1 MEKILQGIA
10 ASNGISIAKAFR
22 LENAELTVLKESISD
37 VSAEID
43 RLQNAL
49 SHSRSELTTIQKQT
63 QEKFGEQ
70 EAAIFSAHVLVL
82 DDPELRA
89 AITDTIQTQHVNA
102 EYAVQE
108 AANLYVS
115 IFEAM
120 DDPYMRERA
129 ADIRDVT
136 KRIISHLLGVSIQTP
151 EAISEEVVI
160 IAEDLTPS
168 DTVQLNPALIKGFVT
183 DIGGPTS
190 HSAILART
198 LEIPAVVGSKTAM
211 ATIQNDDMIIVD
223 GESGKIIINPDAD
236 TLISYQQ
243 KQLAYAAQKA
253 EWQLLANEPAITLDG
268 HRVELAGNIGTP
280 DDVESVL
287 KNGGEAIGLFRTEF
301 LYMGKKQFP
310 TEEEQFEAYKSV
322 LEQMNGSATI
332 VRTLDI
338 GGDKE
343 LPYLQLP
350 DEANPFLGLRA
361 IRLCLDHEEMFR
373 TQLRALLRASI
384 YGNLRIMFPMIA
396 TINEFRQAKEIFL
409 DVKQQLISERIE
421 VSETIQ
427 LGIMVETPAVAIL
440 ADVFAKEVDFFSIGS
455 NDLIQYTMAADRMN
469 EHVSYLY
476 QPYNPSILRFIK
488 MIIDA
493 AHKEGKM
500 VGMCGEMA
508 RDETAIPILLGMGLD
523 EFSMSASSILRTR
536 SQIQKL
542 SKATLENQIDHIL
555 SLSTAEEVLQFVHS
569 LET

>member
-1 MEKILQGIA
+1 MTKILQGIA

-37 VSAEID
+37 VSTEID

-63 QEKFGEQ
+63 KEKFGEQ

-82 DDPELRA
+82 DDPELRT

-136 KRIISHLLGVSIQTP
+136 KRILSHLLGVSIQTP
-151 EAISEEVVI
+151 EDITQEVVI

-168 DTVQLNPALIKGFVT
+168 HTVQLNPELIKGFVT

-211 ATIQNDDMIIVD
+211 AMIQNGEIIIVD
-223 GESGKIIINPDAD
+223 GEAGKVIVNPDAE
-236 TLISYQQ
+236 TLAVYQE
-243 KQLAYAAQKA
+243 KQQAFAKQKA

-280 DDVESVL
+280 DDVENVL

-301 LYMGKKQFP
+301 LYMGKEQFP
-310 TEEEQFEAYKSV
+310 TEDEQFEAYKSV

-350 DEANPFLGLRA
+350 HEANPFLGLRA

-396 TINEFRQAKEIFL
+396 TINEFRQAKELFL

-542 SKATLENQIDHIL
+542 SKVTLENQIDHIL
-555 SLSTAEEVLQFVHS
+555 SLSTAEEVLHFIKS
-569 LET
+569 LDS

>member
-1 MEKILQGIA
+1 MTKILQGIA

>member
-37 VSAEID
+37 VSAEIN

-63 QEKFGEQ
+63 QEKFSDQ
-70 EAAIFSAHVLVL
+70 EAAIFRAHVLVL
-82 DDPELRA
+82 DDPELRT

-108 AANLYVS
+108 AANIYIS

-136 KRIISHLLGVSIQTP
+136 KRILSHLLGVTIQTP
-151 EAISEEVVI
+151 GDITQEVVI

-168 DTVQLNPALIKGFVT
+168 HTVQLNPELIKGFVT

-211 ATIQNDDMIIVD
+211 ATIQNGEIIIVD
-223 GESGKIIINPDAD
+223 GEAGKVIVEPDAE
-236 TLISYQQ
+236 TVVAYQE
-243 KQLAYAAQKA
+243 KQQAFAKQKA
-253 EWQLLANEPAITLDG
+253 QWQLLANEPAITLDG

-280 DDVESVL
+280 EDVENVL

-301 LYMGKKQFP
+301 LYMGKEQFP
-310 TEEEQFEAYKSV
+310 TEEEQFEAYKNV
-322 LEQMNGSATI
+322 LEQMNESATI

-350 DEANPFLGLRA
+350 HEANPFLGLRA

-373 TQLRALLRASI
+373 TQLRALLRTSI

-396 TINEFRQAKEIFL
+396 TIAEFRQAKEIFL
-409 DVKQQLISERIE
+409 DVKQQLINEKVE
-421 VSETIQ
+421 VNETIQ
-427 LGIMVETPAVAIL
+427 LGIMVETPAVAVL

-493 AHKEGKM
+493 AHNEGKM

-523 EFSMSASSILRTR
+523 EFSMSASSILRVR
-536 SQIQKL
+536 SQIRNL
-542 SKATLENQIDHIL
+542 SKAILENQIDHIL
-555 SLSTAEEVLQFVHS
+555 SLSTADEVLQFVKS
-569 LET
+569 LDN

>member
-1 MEKILQGIA
+1 MNKILQGIA

-37 VSAEID
+37 VSTEID

-49 SHSRSELTTIQKQT
+49 SLSRSELTTIQKQT
-63 QEKFGEQ
+63 QEKFSDQ

-136 KRIISHLLGVSIQTP
+136 KRILSHLLGVSIQTP
-151 EAISEEVVI
+151 EDITQEVVI

-168 DTVQLNPALIKGFVT
+168 HTVQLNPELIKGFVT

-211 ATIQNDDMIIVD
+211 AMIQNGEIIIVD
-223 GESGKIIINPDAD
+223 GEAGKVIVNPDAE
-236 TLISYQQ
+236 TLAVYQE
-243 KQLAYAAQKA
+243 KQQAFAKQKA

-280 DDVESVL
+280 DDVENVL

-301 LYMGKKQFP
+301 LYMGKEQFP
-310 TEEEQFEAYKSV
+310 TEDEQFEAYKSV

-350 DEANPFLGLRA
+350 HEANPFLGLRA

-396 TINEFRQAKEIFL
+396 TINEFRQAKELFL

-542 SKATLENQIDHIL
+542 SKVTLENQIDHIL
-555 SLSTAEEVLQFVHS
+555 SLSTADEVLHFIKS
-569 LET
+569 LDS

>member
-1 MEKILQGIA
+1 MTKILQGIA

-22 LENAELTVLKESISD
+22 LENAELTVLRESISD
-37 VSAEID
+37 VSTEID

-82 DDPELRA
+82 DDPELRT

-136 KRIISHLLGVSIQTP
+136 KRILSHLLGVSIQTP
-151 EAISEEVVI
+151 EDITQEVVI

-168 DTVQLNPALIKGFVT
+168 HTVQLNPELIKGFVT

-211 ATIQNDDMIIVD
+211 AMIQNGEIIIVD
-223 GESGKIIINPDAD
+223 GEAGKVIVNPDAE
-236 TLISYQQ
+236 TLAVYQE
-243 KQLAYAAQKA
+243 KQQAFAKQKA

-280 DDVESVL
+280 DDVENVL

-301 LYMGKKQFP
+301 LYMGKEQFP
-310 TEEEQFEAYKSV
+310 TEDEQFEAYKSV

-350 DEANPFLGLRA
+350 HEANPFLGLRA

-396 TINEFRQAKEIFL
+396 TINEFRQAKELFL

-542 SKATLENQIDHIL
+542 SKVTLENQIDHIL
-555 SLSTAEEVLQFVHS
+555 SLSTAEEVLHFIKS
-569 LET
+569 LDS

>member
-37 VSAEID
+37 VSAEIN

-63 QEKFGEQ
+63 QEKFSDQ
-70 EAAIFSAHVLVL
+70 EAAIFRAHVLVL
-82 DDPELRA
+82 DDPELRT

-108 AANLYVS
+108 AANVYIS

-136 KRIISHLLGVSIQTP
+136 KRILSHLLGVSIQTHGD
-151 EAISEEVVI
+151 ITQEVVI

-168 DTVQLNPALIKGFVT
+168 HTVQLNPELIKGFVT

-211 ATIQNDDMIIVD
+211 ATIQNGEIIIVD
-223 GESGKIIINPDAD
+223 GEAGKVIVNPDAE
-236 TLISYQQ
+236 TLVAYQE
-243 KQLAYAAQKA
+243 KQQAFAKQKA
-253 EWQLLANEPAITLDG
+253 QWQLLANEPAITLDG

-287 KNGGEAIGLFRTEF
+287 KNGGETIGLFRTEF
-301 LYMGKKQFP
+301 LYMEKEQFP
-310 TEEEQFEAYKSV
+310 TEDEQFEAYKSV

-343 LPYLQLP
+343 LSYLQIP
-350 DEANPFLGLRA
+350 HEANPFLGLRA
-361 IRLCLDHEEMFR
+361 IRLCLDNEEMFR
-373 TQLRALLRASI
+373 TQLRALLRASM
-384 YGNLRIMFPMIA
+384 YGNLRIMFPMIS
-396 TINEFRQAKEIFL
+396 TIAEFRQAKEIYL
-409 DVKQQLISERIE
+409 DVKQQLINEKVE
-421 VSETIQ
+421 VNETIQ

-469 EHVSYLY
+469 ENVSYLY

-488 MIIDA
+488 LIIDA
-493 AHKEGKM
+493 AHKEGKV

-523 EFSMSASSILRTR
+523 EFSMSASSILRVR
-536 SQIQKL
+536 SQIRNL
-542 SKATLENQIDHIL
+542 SKVILENQIDHIL
-555 SLSTAEEVLQFVHS
+555 SLSTADEVLQFVKS
-569 LET
+569 LDN

>member
-1 MEKILQGIA
+1 MTKILQGIA

-37 VSAEID
+37 VSTEID

-63 QEKFGEQ
+63 KEKFGEQ

-82 DDPELRA
+82 DDPELRT

-136 KRIISHLLGVSIQTP
+136 KRILSHLLGVSIQTP
-151 EAISEEVVI
+151 EDITQEVVI

-168 DTVQLNPALIKGFVT
+168 HTVQLNPELIKGFVT

-211 ATIQNDDMIIVD
+211 AMIQNGEIIIVD
-223 GESGKIIINPDAD
+223 GEAGKVIVNPDAE
-236 TLISYQQ
+236 TLAVYQE
-243 KQLAYAAQKA
+243 KQQAFAKQKA

-280 DDVESVL
+280 DDVENVL

-301 LYMGKKQFP
+301 LYMGKEQFP
-310 TEEEQFEAYKSV
+310 TEDEQFEAYKSV

-350 DEANPFLGLRA
+350 HEANPFLGLRA

-396 TINEFRQAKEIFL
+396 TINEFRQAKELFL

-508 RDETAIPILLGMGLD
+508 RDETAIPILLGMRLN

-542 SKATLENQIDHIL
+542 SKVTLENQIDHIL
-555 SLSTAEEVLQFVHS
+555 SLSTAEEVLHFIKS
-569 LET
+569 LDS

>member
-43 RLQNAL
+43 RLQIAL

-63 QEKFGEQ
+63 QEKFSDQ
-70 EAAIFSAHVLVL
+70 EAAIFSAHLLVL

-89 AITDTIQTQHVNA
+89 AITDMIQTQHVNA

-136 KRIISHLLGVSIQTP
+136 KRILSHLLGVSIQTP
-151 EAISEEVVI
+151 EDITQEVVI

-168 DTVQLNPALIKGFVT
+168 HTVQLNPEQIKGFVT

-211 ATIQNDDMIIVD
+211 ATIQNGELIIVD
-223 GESGKIIINPDAD
+223 GESGKIIVNPDAE
-236 TLISYQQ
+236 TLVAYQK
-243 KQLAYAAQKA
+243 KQQTFAEQKA
-253 EWQLLANEPAITLDG
+253 EWQLLAHEPTITLDG

-287 KNGGEAIGLFRTEF
+287 KNGGETIGLFRTEF
-301 LYMGKKQFP
+301 LYMEKEQFP
-310 TEEEQFEAYKSV
+310 TEDEQFEAYKSV
-322 LEQMNGSATI
+322 LKQMNGSATV

-343 LPYLQLP
+343 LSYLQIP
-350 DEANPFLGLRA
+350 HEANPFLGLRA
-361 IRLCLDHEEMFR
+361 IRLCLDYEEMFR

-384 YGNLRIMFPMIA
+384 YGNLRIMFPMIT
-396 TINEFRQAKEIFL
+396 TIDEFRQAKEIFL
-409 DVKQQLISERIE
+409 DVKQQLISEKVE
-421 VSETIQ
+421 VNETIQ

-469 EHVSYLY
+469 ENVSYLY

-488 MIIDA
+488 LIIDA
-493 AHKEGKM
+493 AHKEGKA

-508 RDETAIPILLGMGLD
+508 RDETAIPILLAMGLD
-523 EFSMSASSILRTR
+523 EFSMSASSILRAR
-536 SQIQKL
+536 SQIKNL
-542 SKATLENQIDHIL
+542 SKTALESQIDHIL
-555 SLSTAEEVLQFVHS
+555 SLSTADEVLQFIKS
-569 LET
+569 LDN

>member
-1 MEKILQGIA
+1 MNKVLQGIA

-37 VSAEID
+37 VSTEID

-49 SHSRSELTTIQKQT
+49 SLSRSELTMIQKQT
-63 QEKFGEQ
+63 QEKFSEQ

-136 KRIISHLLGVSIQTP
+136 KRILSHLLGVSIQTP
-151 EAISEEVVI
+151 EDITQEVVI

-168 DTVQLNPALIKGFVT
+168 HTVQLNPELIKGFVT

-211 ATIQNDDMIIVD
+211 AMIQNGEIIIVD
-223 GESGKIIINPDAD
+223 GEAGKVIVNPDAD
-236 TLISYQQ
+236 TLAVYQE
-243 KQLAYAAQKA
+243 KQQAFAKQKA
-253 EWQLLANEPAITLDG
+253 EWQLLAKEPAITLDG

-280 DDVESVL
+280 DDVENVL

-301 LYMGKKQFP
+301 LYMGKEQFP
-310 TEEEQFEAYKSV
+310 TEDEQFEAYKSV

-350 DEANPFLGLRA
+350 HEANPFLGLRA

-396 TINEFRQAKEIFL
+396 TINEFRQAKELFL

-542 SKATLENQIDHIL
+542 SKVTLENQIDHIL
-555 SLSTAEEVLQFVHS
+555 SLSTADEVLHFIKS
-569 LET
+569 LDS

>member
-1 MEKILQGIA
+1 MEKILQGIP

-43 RLQNAL
+43 RLQSAL
-49 SHSRSELTTIQKQT
+49 SHSRSELTTIQRQT
-63 QEKFGEQ
+63 QEKFSEQ
-70 EAAIFSAHVLVL
+70 EAAIFSAHLLVL
-82 DDPELRA
+82 DDPDLSA

-115 IFEAM
+115 MFEAM

-136 KRIISHLLGVSIQTP
+136 KRILSHLLGVSIQSP
-151 EAISEEVVI
+151 KAITQEVVI

-168 DTVQLNPALIKGFVT
+168 HTVQLNPELIKGFVT

-211 ATIQNDDMIIVD
+211 ATIQNGEIIIVD
-223 GESGKIIINPDAD
+223 GEAGRVIVNPDAE
-236 TLISYQQ
+236 TLVAYQE
-243 KQLAYAAQKA
+243 KQHAFAKQKA

-268 HRVELAGNIGTP
+268 HCVELAGNIGTP

-301 LYMGKKQFP
+301 LYMGKEQFP
-310 TEEEQFEAYKSV
+310 TEDGQFEAYKSV
-322 LEQMNGSATI
+322 LEQMNGKATI

-350 DEANPFLGLRA
+350 HEANPFLGLRA

-384 YGNLRIMFPMIA
+384 YGNLRIMFPMIT
-396 TINEFRQAKEIFL
+396 TIDEFRQAKEIFL
-409 DVKQQLISERIE
+409 DVKQQLISEKID
-421 VSETIQ
+421 VNETIQ

-440 ADVFAKEVDFFSIGS
+440 ADIFAKEVDFFSIGS

-508 RDETAIPILLGMGLD
+508 RDETAIPILLGMGLN
-523 EFSMSASSILRTR
+523 EFSMSASSILRAR

-555 SLSTAEEVLQFVHS
+555 SLSTADEVLHFIKS
-569 LET
+569 LDS

>member
-1 MEKILQGIA
+1 MTKILQGIA

-37 VSAEID
+37 VSTEID

-82 DDPELRA
+82 DDPELRT

-136 KRIISHLLGVSIQTP
+136 KRILSHLLGVSIQTP
-151 EAISEEVVI
+151 EDITQEVVI

-168 DTVQLNPALIKGFVT
+168 HTVQLNPELIKGFVT

-211 ATIQNDDMIIVD
+211 AMIQNGEIIIVD
-223 GESGKIIINPDAD
+223 GEAGKVIVNPDAE
-236 TLISYQQ
+236 TLAVYQE
-243 KQLAYAAQKA
+243 KQQAFAKQKA

-280 DDVESVL
+280 DDVENVL

-301 LYMGKKQFP
+301 LYMGKEQFP
-310 TEEEQFEAYKSV
+310 TEDEQFEAYKSV

-350 DEANPFLGLRA
+350 HEANPFLGLRA

-396 TINEFRQAKEIFL
+396 TINEFRQAKELFL

-440 ADVFAKEVDFFSIGS
+440 ADIFAKEVDFFSIGS

-542 SKATLENQIDHIL
+542 SKVTLEKQIDHIL
-555 SLSTAEEVLQFVHS
+555 SLSTADEVLHFIKS
-569 LET
+569 LDS

>member
-1 MEKILQGIA
+1 MTKILQGIA

-37 VSAEID
+37 VSTEID

-82 DDPELRA
+82 DDPELRT

-136 KRIISHLLGVSIQTP
+136 KRILSHLLGVSIQTP
-151 EAISEEVVI
+151 EDITQEVVI

-168 DTVQLNPALIKGFVT
+168 HTVQLNPELIKGFVT

-211 ATIQNDDMIIVD
+211 AMIQNGEIIIVD
-223 GESGKIIINPDAD
+223 GEAGKVIVNPDAE
-236 TLISYQQ
+236 TLAVYQE
-243 KQLAYAAQKA
+243 KQQAFAKQKA

-280 DDVESVL
+280 DDVENVL

-301 LYMGKKQFP
+301 LYMGKEQFP
-310 TEEEQFEAYKSV
+310 TEDEQFEAYKSV

-350 DEANPFLGLRA
+350 HEANPFLGLRA

-396 TINEFRQAKEIFL
+396 TINEFRQAKELFL

-542 SKATLENQIDHIL
+542 SKVTLEKQIDHIL
-555 SLSTAEEVLQFVHS
+555 SLSTADEVLHFIKS
-569 LET
+569 LDS

>member
-1 MEKILQGIA
+1 MTKILQGIA

-37 VSAEID
+37 VSTEID

-82 DDPELRA
+82 DDPELRT

-136 KRIISHLLGVSIQTP
+136 KRILSHLLGVSIQTP
-151 EAISEEVVI
+151 EDITQEVVI

-168 DTVQLNPALIKGFVT
+168 HTVQLNPELIKGFVT

-211 ATIQNDDMIIVD
+211 AMIQNGEIIIVD
-223 GESGKIIINPDAD
+223 GEAGKVIVNPDAE
-236 TLISYQQ
+236 TLAVYQE
-243 KQLAYAAQKA
+243 KQQAFAKQKA

-280 DDVESVL
+280 DDVENVL

-301 LYMGKKQFP
+301 LYMGKEQFP
-310 TEEEQFEAYKSV
+310 TEDEQFEAYKSV

-350 DEANPFLGLRA
+350 HEANPFLGLRA

-396 TINEFRQAKEIFL
+396 TINEFRQAKELFL

-542 SKATLENQIDHIL
+542 SKVTLENQIDHIL
-555 SLSTAEEVLQFVHS
+555 SLSTAEEVLHFIKS
-569 LET
+569 LDS

>member
-1 MEKILQGIA
+1 MTKILQGIA

-37 VSAEID
+37 VSTEID

-63 QEKFGEQ
+63 KEKFGEQ

-82 DDPELRA
+82 DDPELRT

-136 KRIISHLLGVSIQTP
+136 KRILSHLLGVSIQTP
-151 EAISEEVVI
+151 EDITQEVVI

-168 DTVQLNPALIKGFVT
+168 HTVQLNPELIKGFVT

-211 ATIQNDDMIIVD
+211 AMIQNGEIIIVD
-223 GESGKIIINPDAD
+223 GEAGKVIVNPDAE
-236 TLISYQQ
+236 TLAVYQE
-243 KQLAYAAQKA
+243 KQQAFAKQKA

-280 DDVESVL
+280 DDVENVL

-301 LYMGKKQFP
+301 LYMGKEQFP
-310 TEEEQFEAYKSV
+310 TEDEQFEAYKSV

-350 DEANPFLGLRA
+350 HEANPFLGLRA

-396 TINEFRQAKEIFL
+396 TINEFRQAKELFL

-508 RDETAIPILLGMGLD
+508 RDETAIPILLVMGLD

-542 SKATLENQIDHIL
+542 SKVTLENQIDHIL
-555 SLSTAEEVLQFVHS
+555 SLSTAEEVLHFIKS
-569 LET
+569 LDS

>member
-1 MEKILQGIA
+1 MNKILQGIA

-37 VSAEID
+37 VSTEID

-49 SHSRSELTTIQKQT
+49 SLSRSELTTIQKQT
-63 QEKFGEQ
+63 QEKFSDQ

-136 KRIISHLLGVSIQTP
+136 KRILSHLLGVSIQTP
-151 EAISEEVVI
+151 EDITQEVVI

-168 DTVQLNPALIKGFVT
+168 HTVQLNPELIKGFVT

-211 ATIQNDDMIIVD
+211 AMIQNGEIIIVD
-223 GESGKIIINPDAD
+223 GEAGKVIVNPDAE
-236 TLISYQQ
+236 TLAVYQE
-243 KQLAYAAQKA
+243 KQQAFAKQKA

-280 DDVESVL
+280 DDVENVL

-301 LYMGKKQFP
+301 LYMGKEQFP
-310 TEEEQFEAYKSV
+310 TEDEQFEAYKSV

-350 DEANPFLGLRA
+350 HEANPFLGLRA

-396 TINEFRQAKEIFL
+396 TINEFRQAKELFL

-542 SKATLENQIDHIL
+542 SKVTLEKQIDHIL
-555 SLSTAEEVLQFVHS
+555 SLSTADEVLHFIKS
-569 LET
+569 LDS

>member
-1 MEKILQGIA
+1 MENILQGIA

-37 VSAEID
+37 VSSEID
-43 RLQNAL
+43 RLQIAL
-49 SHSRSELTTIQKQT
+49 SHSRSELATIQKQT
-63 QEKFGEQ
+63 QEKFSDQ
-70 EAAIFSAHVLVL
+70 EAAIFSAHLLVL

-89 AITDTIQTQHVNA
+89 AITDMIQTQHVNA

-136 KRIISHLLGVSIQTP
+136 KRILSHLLGVSIQTP
-151 EAISEEVVI
+151 EDITQEVVI

-168 DTVQLNPALIKGFVT
+168 HTVQLNPELIKGFVT

-211 ATIQNDDMIIVD
+211 ATIQNGEIIIVD
-223 GESGKIIINPDAD
+223 GEAGKIIVNPDAE
-236 TLISYQQ
+236 TLVAYQK
-243 KQLAYAAQKA
+243 KQQAFAKQKA
-253 EWQLLANEPAITLDG
+253 EWQLLAHEPTITLDG

-287 KNGGEAIGLFRTEF
+287 KNGGETIGLFRTEF
-301 LYMGKKQFP
+301 LYMEKEQFP
-310 TEEEQFEAYKSV
+310 TEDEQFEAYKSV
-322 LEQMNGSATI
+322 LKQMNGSATV

-343 LPYLQLP
+343 LSYLQIP
-350 DEANPFLGLRA
+350 HEANPFLGLRA
-361 IRLCLDHEEMFR
+361 IRLCLDNEDMFR

-384 YGNLRIMFPMIA
+384 YGNLRIMFPMIT
-396 TINEFRQAKEIFL
+396 TIDEFRQAKEIFL
-409 DVKQQLISERIE
+409 DVKQQLISDKVE
-421 VSETIQ
+421 VNETIQ

-469 EHVSYLY
+469 ENVSYLY

-488 MIIDA
+488 LIIDA
-493 AHKEGKM
+493 AHKEGKA

-523 EFSMSASSILRTR
+523 EFSMSASSILRAR
-536 SQIQKL
+536 SQIKNL
-542 SKATLENQIDHIL
+542 SKTALESQIDHIL
-555 SLSTAEEVLQFVHS
+555 SLSTADEVLQFIKS
-569 LET
+569 LDR